1 MKPTDTK
8 DKPKEVKVRS
18 EKEILTDILAAIDS
32 GKDAELLKLI
42 DEYQRTYGELPN
54 VSTREVEGSS
64 VDAAATTAGRAKPI
78 LVDDGE

>member
-8 DKPKEVKVRS
+8 DKAKEVKVRS

-32 GKDAELLKLI
+32 GDDNTLLKLI
-42 DEYQRTYGELPN
+42 DEYQRTYGSLPEI
-54 VSTREVEGSS
+54 SARETTGSS
-64 VDAAATTAGRAKPI
+64 VDAAATTAGRAKSI